1 MACLQVGR
9 ALGCVLGVWVWVWGQ
24 QFQSP
29 MFQGTQPPYATK
41 ASIRVK
47 SLRINTVFFF
57 VISTKIIIMILVEF

>member
-9 ALGCVLGVWVWVWGQ
+9 ALGCVRAVWVWGQ

-29 MFQGTQPPYATK
+29 MFQGTQPPYGAK

-47 SLRINTVFFF
+47 SLRIDTVFFF
-57 VISTKIIIMILVEF
+57 VISTKIIMISVEF